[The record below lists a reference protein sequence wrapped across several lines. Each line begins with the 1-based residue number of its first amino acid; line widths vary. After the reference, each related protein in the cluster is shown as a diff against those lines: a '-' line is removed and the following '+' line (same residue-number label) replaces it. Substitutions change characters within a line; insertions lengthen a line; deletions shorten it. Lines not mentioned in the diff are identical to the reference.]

1 MINIHDVIYGWFQVV
16 HMRMHEDVRPFSC
29 SLCDQ
34 TFRQKAHLQ
43 RHETTHGLGAKVSKS
58 PGGGGASSGG
68 FSNPKRKRKRSR
80 GAANPSVVVVTSG
93 GATTTNLSGN
103 IILPTTPVSASALS
117 ENLQRRLAHVTEK
130 FGGGSNPASGE
141 LNEDEEEME
150 EEEGGDESDSREEV
164 NFRHETEVSNFVYV
178 WRLNLGSE
186 ISKYPD

>member
-1 MINIHDVIYGWFQVV
+1 
-16 HMRMHEDVRPFSC
+16 MRMHEDVRPFSC

-93 GATTTNLSGN
+93 GATTSSLSGN
-103 IILPTTPVSASALS
+103 IILPNTPVSASALS

-130 FGGGSNPASGE
+130 FGGSNPASGD
-141 LNEDEEEME
+141 LNADEEEME

-164 NFRHETEVSNFVYV
+164 R
-178 WRLNLGSE
+178 
-186 ISKYPD
+186 SKQALSWLLFDTLFKQGGR